1 MKPFLGLLAA
11 LMLTTAAHAHGVKTG
26 DLEIIHPNIPQP
38 PASAKSAAGY
48 MAISNEGHHADRL
61 IGVETGL
68 AQKSMLH
75 TTEHG
80 ADGVAVMKHLDGIEI
95 PAGDTVVLEPDG
107 LHVMLMG
114 LTGTVQEGDMVPA
127 TLIFEQA
134 GRVEVEFM
142 VDPPGGVDHSK
153 MDHGSAEAVPA
164 HGAMS
169 TPTGTDAEQIEALLK
184 AQFDRPEAPLTVAPI
199 TLQGPVAVA
208 GWSQDGNGGRAFLR
222 KDDHGWFVEL
232 CSGESLV
239 VPATFVA
246 MGLSQAEAE
255 TLAAAVNG
263 AEASAGA
270 ELIARFNAFEG
281 TMVIGRE
288 GMAAHGHGDH
298 TGHSN

>member
-1 MKPFLGLLAA
+1 MKLILGLLAA

-48 MAISNEGHHADRL
+48 MAISNEGDHADRL

-80 ADGVAVMKHLDGIEI
+80 ADGVARMMHLEAIEI

-114 LTGTVQEGDMVPA
+114 LTATVKEGDMVPA

-142 VDPPGGVDHSK
+142 VDPPGGVDHS
-153 MDHGSAEAVPA
+153 G
-164 HGAMS
+164 
-169 TPTGTDAEQIEALLK
+169 
-184 AQFDRPEAPLTVAPI
+184 
-199 TLQGPVAVA
+199 
-208 GWSQDGNGGRAFLR
+208 
-222 KDDHGWFVEL
+222 
-232 CSGESLV
+232 
-239 VPATFVA
+239 
-246 MGLSQAEAE
+246 
-255 TLAAAVNG
+255 
-263 AEASAGA
+263 
-270 ELIARFNAFEG
+270 
-281 TMVIGRE
+281 
-288 GMAAHGHGDH
+288 HGH
-298 TGHSN
+298 